1 MLHMVSLFVFQMIGK
16 RMPKKLQ
23 GYGTNNITKIIII
36 AVAYTN
42 LIVWKHYKN
51 NTHSIID
58 IHNTLQANRSR
69 QYYIPKLI
77 AVCVLARHIRSWSKT
92 LFFDLSIAKSSL
104 FRYSAG
110 RTQTIILSRVCLFTD
125 AKSAGFT
132 YLLSVFRSYCGVSR
146 TNNYQAFVEP
156 NIINILLVSAVPQ

>member
-1 MLHMVSLFVFQMIGK
+1 MLHMVSLFVYQMIGK

-77 AVCVLARHIRSWSKT
+77 AVCVLAPHPFMVQNSLLRFINSKIVFFQVQCRKNPNNHIITSLPFYRCEKRW
-92 LFFDLSIAKSSL
+92 LYVFFVVR
-104 FRYSAG
+104 F
-110 RTQTIILSRVCLFTD
+110 Q
-125 AKSAGFT
+125 
-132 YLLSVFRSYCGVSR
+132 
-146 TNNYQAFVEP
+146 
-156 NIINILLVSAVPQ
+156 ILLWNLENK